1 MATVTSK
8 KEAPIAKA
16 TAAPALKA
24 TVAKA
29 SVAKAPLKKVAAKK
43 PVVASEKKVAN
54 DKPTA
59 KTNGIAKTPVRRV
72 ATKVDIPKSAI
83 EIVDKVK
90 KAKLVRDSF
99 TMPEAE
105 YAVLGQVKRACL
117 KAGVE
122 VKKSQLL
129 RIGLALL
136 NKTDVPALKKLIGEL
151 APLKAGRPKKER

>member
-8 KEAPIAKA
+8 KEAPVVKTTASKTPAVKPAASRTAPVKKAIAKKP
-16 TAAPALKA
+16 TAAQEVSATEKTSARVTNGTKPAAKKA
-24 TVAKA
+24 
-29 SVAKAPLKKVAAKK
+29 VAAKADTLK
-43 PVVASEKKVAN
+43 VVNDAAEK
-54 DKPTA
+54 
-59 KTNGIAKTPVRRV
+59 G
-72 ATKVDIPKSAI
+72 
-83 EIVDKVK
+83 K

-136 NKTDVPALKKLIGEL
+136 NKTDVPALKKLIADL
-151 APLKAGRPKKER
+151 APLKAGRPKKEK

>member
-16 TAAPALKA
+16 TGVKAPAVK
-24 TVAKA
+24 VAA
-29 SVAKAPLKKVAAKK
+29 VKAPAAKKVAVKK
-43 PVVASEKKVAN
+43 PVVASDKKSVT
-54 DKPTA
+54 DKPVA
-59 KTNGIAKTPVRRV
+59 KLNGVAKAPVKRV
-72 ATKVDIPKSAI
+72 VAKVDIPKSAI
-83 EIVDKVK
+83 EIVDKGK

-136 NKTDVPALKKLIGEL
+136 NKTDVPALKKLIAEL
-151 APLKAGRPKKER
+151 APLKAGRPKKEK